1 MTTNQTTKGETT
13 MKVGTKYNVGKYTG
27 WECVWTDGK
36 WATLA
41 IRLAS
46 GGLYGCLSVS
56 IKGTQFEEA
65 R

>member
-1 MTTNQTTKGETT
+1 